1 MAVASRVLVVGAGSH
16 TLNGTSSAT
25 AISRD
30 FSTKKPSSWSC
41 PILHSRLQY
50 QCPLYRSVSCKTSTS
65 TSTSSCN
72 CISSTSICGRNR
84 RTTSCFSSKHAREWH
99 FGQVGSKEIHST
111 RARTRTRTRVRAI
124 QGIDGAK
131 GMGVNLDVERKRPL
145 KPIVERFNIYH
156 EKNVSE
162 ERLKE
167 LGVSRWSKW
176 DCGPG
181 VTTFWKWKVDELVYI
196 SKGSVEV
203 VPDGCFDAAY
213 FYAGDLVRFPKW
225 FEATWTFDKHFEMYY
240 KFFAYGD

>member
-1 MAVASRVLVVGAGSH
+1 MAVASRVLVVGACSN

-25 AISRD
+25 AI
-30 FSTKKPSSWSC
+30 STKKPSSWSC

-65 TSTSSCN
+65 ICGCNRSTS
-72 CISSTSICGRNR
+72 
-84 RTTSCFSSKHAREWH
+84 SCFSSKHAREWH
-99 FGQVGSKEIHST
+99 FGQVGSKELHST

-124 QGIDGAK
+124 QGVVEAK

-167 LGVSRWSKW
+167 LGVNRWSKW

-225 FEATWTFDKHFEMYY
+225 FEATWTFDEHFEMYY

>member
-1 MAVASRVLVVGAGSH
+1 MAVASRVLVVGAAPNA
-16 TLNGTSSAT
+16 LNGTSSAT

-41 PILHSRLQY
+41 PVLHSRLQC
-50 QCPLYRSVSCKTSTS
+50 QCLLYRASVSFI
-65 TSTSSCN
+65 TSSNSCN
-72 CISSTSICGRNR
+72 SISSTSICSSNRNTR
-84 RTTSCFSSKHAREWH
+84 SCFSSKHAREWD
-99 FGQVGSKEIHST
+99 FGQVGSKEMHST
-111 RARTRTRTRVRAI
+111 LARTRPRTRVRAI
-124 QGIDGAK
+124 QGIGEAE

-145 KPIVERFNIYH
+145 KPIVERFNIDH

-181 VTTFWKWKVDELVYI
+181 VTTFWKWKVDELLYI

-225 FEATWTFDKHFEMYY
+225 FEATWTFDENFEMYY